1 MRVIKNVT
9 LKIKNYLQIMSS
21 TNFLK
26 FIAISLIAMTI
37 IACNEGQN
45 TAQNREKM
53 VGEWESNSVLISIKS
68 AHRTGGDS
76 VVNIPDQ
83 AAWTKIMSLKP
94 IHTLYRADHSYE
106 ATYRNLK
113 DSIVALNLGIW
124 RQPNDSTLQLIQ
136 QDPYPDTSIYS
147 VRFLKDGAEFR
158 RFQYD
163 FDKDGSKDD
172 EFFGIQRKIR

>member
-1 MRVIKNVT
+1 
-9 LKIKNYLQIMSS
+9 
-21 TNFLK
+21 
-26 FIAISLIAMTI
+26 
-37 IACNEGQN
+37 
-45 TAQNREKM
+45 
-53 VGEWESNSVLISIKS
+53 
-68 AHRTGGDS
+68 
-76 VVNIPDQ
+76 
-83 AAWTKIMSLKP
+83 MSLKP

>member
-76 VVNIPDQ
+76 VVNIP
-83 AAWTKIMSLKP
+83 SKP
-94 IHTLYRADHSYE
+94 R
-106 ATYRNLK
+106 
-113 DSIVALNLGIW
+113 G
-124 RQPNDSTLQLIQ
+124 
-136 QDPYPDTSIYS
+136 
-147 VRFLKDGAEFR
+147 
-158 RFQYD
+158 
-163 FDKDGSKDD
+163 
-172 EFFGIQRKIR
+172 RKL